1 MKILKTASL
10 IVLAFFVFFMAQ
22 PLRADVQDSPEV
34 QDAQEAQRIA
44 EESLV
49 CLCGCGSTIKTCP
62 HTDCGFAIPARRD
75 IESLSKQGK
84 SAKEIIDMFVAKY
97 GAEILVS
104 PPKSGF
110 NLVAYIL
117 PFVAVIIA
125 VAAVFAIMKKWT
137 SRGLQDEE
145 ATLSRGHDEKLSQID
160 DQIEKELEDLD

>member
-1 MKILKTASL
+1 MKILKTGCL
-10 IVLAFFVFFMAQ
+10 IVLAFSIFAAQ
-22 PLRADVQDSPEV
+22 PPRARGQDSLEV
-34 QDAQEAQRIA
+34 QDVQEVQRIA

-62 HTDCGFAIPARRD
+62 HTNCGFAIPARKT
-75 IESLSKQGK
+75 IESLAKQGK
-84 SAKEIIDMFVAKY
+84 SPKEIIDIFVAKY
-97 GAEILVS
+97 GNDILVS

-137 SRGLQDEE
+137 SKGLQDEE
-145 ATLSRGHDEKLSQID
+145 ATLSRRHDEKLAQID